1 MVNLGVDVFAVIGLP
16 NVQTYYQSLIMLK
29 RCKSTYLRQAT
40 KLPNLTKSDIVNFKH
55 EDLSNELEVNLDPN
69 VLSKIMQAQ
78 IDRGDARDPSLDICT
93 VRTMEVLQAE
103 DQEASLLVQVKE
115 WKLNEDNN
123 LILIQ
128 MFE

>member
-1 MVNLGVDVFAVIGLP
+1 MDCLISLLRGSRVFEKVCIEIGGRDRLGC
-16 NVQTYYQSLIMLK
+16 Q
-29 RCKSTYLRQAT
+29 
-40 KLPNLTKSDIVNFKH
+40 
-55 EDLSNELEVNLDPN
+55 
-69 VLSKIMQAQ
+69 
-78 IDRGDARDPSLDICT
+78 
-93 VRTMEVLQAE
+93 